1 MGKNPA
7 LTPHKIIAGCDCA
20 YSKDGKIQICF
31 AVLISLSNFKVIEF
45 TSSKFKNPKDYIPG
59 KFYLREGD
67 ISIETIKK
75 LKNKFNLL
83 FIDGHGK
90 ANVEGKGLA
99 CYIGENL
106 KIPTIGIAKDLLF
119 GSFSNLGIK
128 RGSTSDIFYKSKKI
142 GYALRSRENVKPI
155 FISEG
160 YNADII
166 KFKDLIVSSCKY
178 RIPEPIRIAHI
189 LAKKQV
195 LCNENG
201 IVEPNSNYQSF

>member
-1 MGKNPA
+1 MGKN
-7 LTPHKIIAGCDCA
+7 TSSSPHKIIAGCDCA
-20 YSKDGKIQICF
+20 YSKDGKIQVCV
-31 AVLISLSNFKVIEF
+31 AVLISLSDFKVIEF
-45 TSSKFKNPKDYIPG
+45 TSSKFKNPKDYIPS

-83 FIDGHGK
+83 LIDGHGK

-106 KIPTIGIAKDLLF
+106 KIPTIGIAKDLLV

-128 RGSTSDIFYKSKKI
+128 KGSISNIFYENKKI
-142 GYALRSRENVKPI
+142 GYALRSREKVKPI

-160 YNADII
+160 FMADIK
-166 KFKDLIVSSCKY
+166 KFKDLIISTCIF

-189 LAKKQV
+189 LAKEE
-195 LCNENG
+195 LLH
-201 IVEPNSNYQSF
+201 F